1 MDHFHEI
8 YQNQAQA
15 YHQMIDAEDYENNLL
30 KTILQFTA
38 LASQRILDL
47 GSGSG
52 RLPLLFQ
59 EFKPDLV
66 AVDIYLPMLLEQK
79 TQMQRRQGTWN
90 LAQGDIRI
98 LPVCNNWADVT
109 TAGWAAGHF
118 CGWYPDS
125 WQEEI
130 DRFVQEMLRVTKPS
144 GTLFIME
151 TFSTGRETPAPP
163 NSTLKAYYQH
173 IESKW
178 GFQREIIRTDYRFN
192 SISDAKEKTT
202 FFFGEE
208 LAHDIE
214 QKSWQIVPEWT
225 GVWHR
230 LK

>member
-1 MDHFHEI
+1 MDHFREI
-8 YQNQAQA
+8 YQNQAHA

-30 KTILQFTA
+30 KAIQQFTT
-38 LASQRILDL
+38 LADQCVLDL

-52 RLPLLFQ
+52 RLPILFQ
-59 EFKPDLV
+59 GLKPELV
-66 AVDIYLPMLLEQK
+66 AVDINLPMLLEQK
-79 TQMQRRQGTWN
+79 AQKEIKQGNWD
-90 LAQGDIRI
+90 LAQGDIRV
-98 LPVCNNWADVT
+98 LPICDAWADIT

-144 GTLFIME
+144 GTLLIME
-151 TFSTGRETPAPP
+151 TLSTGQEKPAPP
-163 NSTLKAYYQH
+163 TPAHKEYYQR

-178 GFQREIIRTDYRFN
+178 GFQREVIRTDYRFN
-192 SISDAKEKTT
+192 SPGDAKEKTT

-225 GVWHR
+225 GIWHR
-230 LK
+230 VK